1 MMINDEIRS
10 VISKESD
17 SLTIATIA
25 KKNGMRSI
33 IEDGKEKVASGV
45 TTQAELNRAAA
56 NI

>member
-10 VISKESD
+10 AISRESD
-17 SLTIATIA
+17 SSTIAAIA

-33 IEDGKEKVASGV
+33 IEDGKEKVATGV
-45 TTQAELNRAAA
+45 TTQAELNRASA